1 MLVNA
6 ELVKSV
12 RRNLVIC
19 LKDLLQ
25 FSSIPTSDNELSGKA
40 GAVSPFNCFSG
51 RSARLRKTSSAV
63 AAAHIWQLFLSYYE
77 IKNGNDYVHTPARKL
92 NDAFRLDT
100 FSPAASSS
108 TAMSSSSGASYMGR
122 PAVTAKQTILAAI
135 HDIVSTHE
143 PLRRNYDSQ
152 FKAFVC
158 RGLNEKRL
166 ALWFR
171 LVLRTQE
178 IVDQFYTSW
187 TYMSKAYF
195 DDITKLLEKFGQHNF
210 TLPVNMAV
218 KPIRNIKDAF

>member
-1 MLVNA
+1 MNA
-6 ELVKSV
+6 DLVKAV
-12 RRNLVIC
+12 RRNLVHC
-19 LKDLLQ
+19 LKELLQ
-25 FSSIPTSDNELSGKA
+25 FSVIPTNDKEILGRNSGI
-40 GAVSPFNCFSG
+40 VSPFNCFSG
-51 RSARLRKTSSAV
+51 RSAKLRKTSSAL

-100 FSPAASSS
+100 FAHPSSVTPHLSS
-108 TAMSSSSGASYMGR
+108 TSSASNVSR

-178 IVDQFYTSW
+178 IVDRFYTSW
-187 TYMSKAYF
+187 TFMSKAYF
-195 DDITKLLEKFGQHNF
+195 DDITKLLERFSQHNF
-210 TLPVNMAV
+210 SLPVNMAV